1 MPKNIFIVRHGETD
15 YNKLRML
22 QGRGIDAPLN
32 ELGTQQAKALAA
44 YFKDHPL
51 DAIFSSTMRR
61 ALSTAEYI
69 ARHHNGKI
77 SAFEDLEEM
86 DYGTYEGIE
95 YTEVAEELD
104 AIKNSWMNGKTDLV
118 ITGGESPEMVL
129 NRAKRRIVSLL
140 ESSVKAD
147 QTVVFVV
154 HGRLIRILLSH
165 WLKGSL
171 KHMHTIGTHNC
182 SINHLTWQNNRIQ
195 PVVLNETGH
204 LSHLI
209 REV

>member
-1 MPKNIFIVRHGETD
+1 MGKNIYIVRHGETD

-32 ELGTQQAKALAA
+32 DLGKKQAEALAV
-44 YFKDHPL
+44 YFRNHRL
-51 DAIFSSTMRR
+51 DAIFSSTMCR
-61 ALSTAEYI
+61 AISTAEYI
-69 ARHHNGKI
+69 AHHHKGKI

-86 DYGTYEGIE
+86 DYGAYEGIE
-95 YTEVAEELD
+95 YIEVAEELD
-104 AIKNSWMNGKTDLV
+104 MIKNRWMNGETDLV

-129 NRAKRRIVSLL
+129 NRAERRIISLL
-140 ESSVKAD
+140 ESSVEDD
-147 QTVVFVV
+147 QTILFVV

-182 SINHLTWQNNRIQ
+182 SINHLTWQNNRMQ

-204 LSHLI
+204 LSHLTQ
-209 REV
+209 EV